1 MSKKLFYLI
10 FFIVYTFRAT
20 SQTNTYAVVT
30 PNQNNRQK
38 AYSYNEKHPGKAIS
52 IYNRNTF
59 YFQDAKGKPV
69 ILIGDYSWDTF
80 SNVNF
85 DYVRMFDSLKARG
98 LDFTRVWL
106 WKQYT
111 WDSADRA
118 PNICP
123 YRREGPGVANDGKPK
138 YNLDKYDPA
147 FFDRLKHMC
156 EAAQKRGIYLQL
168 ILLDTWML
176 KHDYLWRL
184 AAFNRDNNVN
194 HVDGDP
200 RNTGTGT
207 DGEHGYCSQGNP
219 KALKYQKAY
228 IRKVVETVNSYNN
241 IFFEVANENFYSKQW
256 ELGLCDF
263 IKTIELKMPKQHMT
277 IRRDFPSHPEFVQSW
292 DPETIHK
299 NILAKHDLKVPLIFD
314 TDGMIAKNDN
324 EVRKAAWSAVASGA
338 QFDYLEGDITYLKDT
353 IVGGSGADVHLQIGY
368 MARFMKAMKPW
379 TLTPADSLIRNG
391 FAMVMANKNKL
402 FAYLPKGGALTLDL
416 SGLKGKIKGQWYDP
430 RSGKFSKK
438 VLSYPNKMAKF
449 NAPDYRDWVL
459 FLKSY

>member
-20 SQTNTYAVVT
+20 SQANTYAVVT
-30 PNQNNRQK
+30 PNQNNTQK
-38 AYSYNEKHPGKAIS
+38 AYFNNEKHPGKAIS

-59 YFQDAKGKPV
+59 YFQDANGKPV
-69 ILIGDYSWDTF
+69 ILIGYYSWDTF

-98 LDFTRVWL
+98 LNFARVWL
-106 WKQYT
+106 WKLYA
-111 WDSADRA
+111 WYLDERA

-184 AAFNRDNNVN
+184 AAFNKDNNVN

-207 DGEHGYCSQGNP
+207 DSEHGYCSQGNP
-219 KALKYQKAY
+219 QALKYQKAY
-228 IRKVVETVNSYNN
+228 IRKVVETVNSYDN
-241 IFFEVANENFYSKQW
+241 IFFEIANEDYYNKQW
-256 ELGLCDF
+256 ELALCDF
-263 IKTIELKMPKQHMT
+263 IKTSELKMPKQHMT
-277 IRRDFPSHPEFVQSW
+277 IRRDFPSHPDVVQSW
-292 DPETIHK
+292 DPETVHK
-299 NILAKHDLKVPLIFD
+299 NIIAKHDLKVPLIFD
-314 TDGMIAKNDN
+314 TDWTLNKNDN
-324 EVRKAAWSAVASGA
+324 EVRKAGWTALASGA
-338 QFDYLEGDITYLKDT
+338 HFDYLEGDITYLKDS
-353 IVGGSGADVHLQIGY
+353 IVGGSGADLHLQIGY
-368 MARFMKAMKPW
+368 MARFMKVIKPW
-379 TLTPADSLIRNG
+379 TLAPVNDLVRNG
-391 FAMVMANKNKL
+391 FAMIMANKDEL

-416 SGLKGKIKGQWYDP
+416 SGLKGKIRGQWYDP

-438 VLSYPNKMAKF
+438 ILFYPNKLAKF

-459 FLKSY
+459 YLKSH